1 MISAALFALLLTA
14 GPQEL
19 MVPEGTILPVVLNE
33 TLNTKKIQ
41 ENDPILLTLADD
53 IRAAGRRG
61 PVLIPRGSSV
71 VGRIV
76 KSQRAGHFIGHSQLD
91 IKVQEISTPS
101 GAVYDLT
108 GKIVDIGKAKGRKG
122 DVNAEGVIKGP
133 GHAGRDT
140 FFLLFPPTTLF
151 QLLAT
156 PKRGPDVVI
165 PVETRVF
172 VKLMTPIYVETQTAS
187 AAVPAR
193 APLPLSQVG
202 PVPQLAP
209 QLGPPQI
216 VPQYVPSNFAPQP
229 IGLVSSGNLDILVSP
244 VALYP
249 DAVLRDLLIAATHPS
264 DIIQANAWV
273 HQFRNEFGSLP
284 PIGYNASWD
293 PSVKAMTAYPD
304 LLQRL
309 SSDIDWT
316 ARLGAAYN
324 AQPAEVIAAVQ
335 RIRNQAHTLRPPVT
349 PSVSPIR
356 Y

>member
-1 MISAALFALLLTA
+1 
-14 GPQEL
+14 

-41 ENDPILLTLADD
+41 DNDPILLTLADD
-53 IRAAGRRG
+53 VRAAGRRG

-108 GKIVDIGKAKGRKG
+108 AKIVDLGKAKGEKG
-122 DVNAEGVIKGP
+122 SVNAEGVIRGP

-151 QLLAT
+151 QLIAT

-187 AAVPAR
+187 LAAPAT
-193 APLPLSQVG
+193 LPLSQVV
-202 PVPQLAP
+202 PVPHAAAPQLAP
-209 QLGPPQI
+209 PQV
-216 VPQYVPSNFAPQP
+216 VPQFIPSNFAPQP
-229 IGLVSSGNLDILVSP
+229 VGLISSGNLDILVSP

-284 PIGYNASWD
+284 PIGYNANWD
-293 PSVKAMTAYPD
+293 PSVKAITAYPD

-316 ARLGAAYN
+316 ARLGQAYS
-324 AQPAEVIAAVQ
+324 AQPGDLIAAVQ
-335 RIRNQAHTLRPPVT
+335 RVRNQAHTLRPVAA
-349 PSVSPIR
+349 SVSPIR
-356 Y
+356 F

>member
-1 MISAALFALLLTA
+1 MISAALFALLLTT

-33 TLNTKKIQ
+33 TLNTKKVQ

-53 IRAAGRRG
+53 VRAAGRRG

-76 KSQRAGHFIGHSQLD
+76 KSERAGHFIGHSHLD

-108 GKIVDIGKAKGRKG
+108 AKIIDIGKMKGKKG
-122 DVNAEGVIKGP
+122 EVNAEGVINGP
-133 GHAGRDT
+133 GHTGRDT

-187 AAVPAR
+187 TTVPSPAAIPF
-193 APLPLSQVG
+193 SQVA
-202 PVPQLAP
+202 PVPQLTP
-209 QLGPPQI
+209 QLGPPQV
-216 VPQYVPSNFAPQP
+216 VPQFIPSSFAPQP
-229 IGLVSSGNLDILVSP
+229 VGLISSGNLDILVSP

-249 DAVLRDLLIAATHPS
+249 DAVLRELLIAATHPS

-284 PIGYNASWD
+284 PIGYNANWD
-293 PSVKAMTAYPD
+293 SSVKAMTAYPD

-316 ARLGAAYN
+316 ARLGNAYST
-324 AQPAEVIAAVQ
+324 QPAEMIAAIQ
-335 RIRNQAHTLRPPVT
+335 RIRNQAHTLRT
-349 PSVSPIR
+349 PATASVSPIR

>member
-1 MISAALFALLLTA
+1 MITAALFALLLTA

-33 TLNTKKIQ
+33 TLNTKKVQ
-41 ENDPILLTLADD
+41 DNDPILLTLGDD
-53 IRAAGRRG
+53 IRAAGHRG
-61 PVLIPRGSSV
+61 PVLIPRGSNV

-76 KSQRAGHFIGHSQLD
+76 KSERAGHFIGRSQLD
-91 IKVQEISTPS
+91 IRVQEIATPS

-108 GKIVDIGKAKGRKG
+108 AKIVDLGKTKGQKG
-122 DVNAEGVIKGP
+122 EVNADGVIKGQV
-133 GHAGRDT
+133 HRGRDT
-140 FFLLFPPTTLF
+140 FLLLFPPTTLF

-172 VKLMTPIYVETQTAS
+172 VKLMTPIYVETQTA
-187 AAVPAR
+187 AVTLPAR
-193 APLPLSQVG
+193 PGIPLTQAV

-209 QLGPPQI
+209 QLPQTLA
-216 VPQYVPSNFAPQP
+216 PQYVPSQYTPQP
-229 IGLVSSGNLDILVSP
+229 VGLISSGNLDILVSP

-249 DAVLRDLLIAATHPS
+249 DAVLRDLLIAATHPP

-273 HQFRNEFGSLP
+273 HQFRDGFGNLP
-284 PIGYNASWD
+284 PIGYNANWD

-304 LLQRL
+304 LLMRL

-316 ARLGAAYN
+316 ARLGTAYVT
-324 AQPAEVIAAVQ
+324 QPAEVIGAVQ
-335 RIRNQAHTLRPPVT
+335 RIRTQAHTLRPVTASVAPV
-349 PSVSPIR
+349 R
-356 Y
+356 F

>member
-1 MISAALFALLLTA
+1 
-14 GPQEL
+14 

-41 ENDPILLTLADD
+41 DNDPILLTLADD

-122 DVNAEGVIKGP
+122 EVNAEGLIKGP

-151 QLLAT
+151 QLIAT

-187 AAVPAR
+187 LPAPAR
-193 APLPLSQVG
+193 LPLTQVV
-202 PVPQLAP
+202 PVPQAPAPQLAP
-209 QLGPPQI
+209 PQV
-216 VPQYVPSNFAPQP
+216 VPQFIPSNFAPQP
-229 IGLVSSGNLDILVSP
+229 VGLISSGNLDILVSP

-284 PIGYNASWD
+284 PIGYNANWD

-316 ARLGAAYN
+316 ARLGAAYS
-324 AQPAEVIAAVQ
+324 AQPAELIAAVQ
-335 RIRNQAHTLRPPVT
+335 RIRNQAHTLRTPVT
-349 PSVSPIR
+349 LSASPVR
-356 Y
+356 F